1 VTTPPNVLTRRV
13 FLAGVGTVYLCAFL
27 SLWVQIDGLIGS
39 RGILPAEAFLEY
51 AGSRLGADRYAVLPT
66 LLWWTPVS
74 DGALHVFCAAGVL
87 FSVFLLIGFLPV
99 VSCVMLWASYL
110 TLYTVSR
117 TFLSFQWDI
126 LLLEMGFLA
135 IFYAPLGAVWP
146 RSPAWSVP
154 PPRPAT
160 WLLRLLVF
168 KLMFSSGVVKLT
180 SGDPTWWNLT
190 ALAVHYETTC
200 LPTWTGWYMHQLP
213 MWCHRVSVVLMFFTE
228 LILPFFVFG
237 PRRLRIVAAVGFTG
251 LMIFIG
257 ATGNYGFFN
266 LQALVLCLP
275 LLDDDFL
282 PRRRRGEPEQASV
295 QPGVP
300 VRRLWRWPPFV
311 TVPLAVVITV
321 LTLVPL
327 VRAFRVVVDWPAPL
341 ATLDRGQQPF
351 HLVNGYGLFARMT
364 TQRPEIIVEGSQDGV
379 SWLPYEFEWKPG
391 DPRRRPGF
399 VQPHMPRLD
408 WRMWFAALG
417 SADRE
422 GWFYPFCQ
430 RLLQGA
436 PAVLGLLASNPFPDA
451 PPRYLRATLWDYRF
465 TSWGEGGDAWWDRSE
480 LRPYTPVLTLD
491 EGGQL
496 RAADLPSVR
505 R

>member
-1 VTTPPNVLTRRV
+1 
-13 FLAGVGTVYLCAFL
+13 
-27 SLWVQIDGLIGS
+27 
-39 RGILPAEAFLEY
+39 
-51 AGSRLGADRYAVLPT
+51 
-66 LLWWTPVS
+66 
-74 DGALHVFCAAGVL
+74 
-87 FSVFLLIGFLPV
+87 
-99 VSCVMLWASYL
+99 
-110 TLYTVSR
+110 
-117 TFLSFQWDI
+117 
-126 LLLEMGFLA
+126 
-135 IFYAPLGAVWP
+135 
-146 RSPAWSVP
+146 
-154 PPRPAT
+154 
-160 WLLRLLVF
+160 
-168 KLMFSSGVVKLT
+168 
-180 SGDPTWWNLT
+180 
-190 ALAVHYETTC
+190 
-200 LPTWTGWYMHQLP
+200 
-213 MWCHRVSVVLMFFTE
+213 MFFTE
-228 LILPFFVFG
+228 HILPFFVFG

-275 LLDDDFL
+275 LLDDDCL

-341 ATLDRGQQPF
+341 ATLDRWQQPF

-496 RAADLPSVR
+496 RAADLPSIR